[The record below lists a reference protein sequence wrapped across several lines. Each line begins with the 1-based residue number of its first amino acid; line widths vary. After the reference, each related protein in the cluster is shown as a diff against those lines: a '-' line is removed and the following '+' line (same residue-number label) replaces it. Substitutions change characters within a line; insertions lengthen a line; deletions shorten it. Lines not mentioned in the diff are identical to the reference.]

1 VRSGGFP
8 GSADFIGNSRGAH
21 TGIMRARQDA
31 GMDNLPPPLPE
42 STPRPAPSLA
52 RLATQDAGIARRWS
66 VAFKLGVIAALI
78 AVLHVPLLFVWGTLK
93 QRESLRAEAVVEIG
107 RSWGGEQTL
116 VGPVLA
122 VPYTVL
128 TRVTRQ
134 TATGDRT
141 IQTEEMREVKG
152 TAYFLPW
159 RFEADGALDVSERHR
174 GIFRTPVY
182 AAELTLAGEFR
193 PDVGALGLERATLDW
208 PRARVL
214 VGVSDPHGLRAP
226 PVWRQGAGERV
237 FAPGAVREGGWGGIE
252 VPVPLAVEEA
262 AAAVPFSIGLSLQG
276 SRRFAL
282 VPVGEAN
289 TVALRG
295 GWADPSFDGA
305 HLPAERTIA
314 PEGFSARWATTHFG
328 RAFPSAWSEQPGR
341 AGQGV
346 AALAASALGVTLA
359 TPVDTYRMVE
369 RALKYALLVLAL
381 VFAVYFLIEV
391 TSPVRV
397 HPLQYLMVGGALVLF
412 YLGFLAL
419 AEFVAVGRAYA
430 AAAGASTALV
440 GGYSWSV
447 LRAGAR
453 SLLVSTG
460 LAGTYGYVYFM
471 LQLQDYALLAGT
483 AALFALLAAA
493 MWCTRRLDWSALDA
507 RAPVK
512 A

>member
-1 VRSGGFP
+1 
-8 GSADFIGNSRGAH
+8 
-21 TGIMRARQDA
+21 ME
-31 GMDNLPPPLPE
+31 NLPPPYPGSSAEGSIPVRSSSALLAGVLP
-42 STPRPAPSLA
+42 
-52 RLATQDAGIARRWS
+52 RWS
-66 VAFKLGVIAALI
+66 VTLKLALI
-78 AVLHVPLLFVWGTLK
+78 AVLIVVLHVPLLFVWDTLE
-93 QRESLRAEAVVEIG
+93 QRESLRGRAVAEIG
-107 RSWGGEQTL
+107 RTWGGEQTVL
-116 VGPVLA
+116 GPVLA
-122 VPYTVL
+122 VPYTIQ
-128 TRVTRQ
+128 TRVPRQ
-134 TATGDRT
+134 TMVADRVVHS
-141 IQTEEMREVKG
+141 EELRDVKG
-152 TAYFLPW
+152 TAYFLPQ
-159 RFEADGALDVSERHR
+159 RFEAAGALEITERYR

-182 AAELTLAGEFR
+182 ATELTLTGEFR
-193 PDVGALGLERATLDW
+193 PDVAALGLEPAALDW
-208 PRARVL
+208 AKARVL
-214 VGVSDPHGLRAP
+214 VSVSDPHALRAA
-226 PVWRQGAGERV
+226 PVWTQGAGEV
-237 FAPGAVREGGWGGIE
+237 ALAPAAVREGGWGGIE
-252 VPVPLAVEEA
+252 AAGALAGGEA
-262 AAAVPFSIGLSLQG
+262 ARAPFSLRLSLQG
-276 SRRFAL
+276 STRLAI

-289 TVALRG
+289 AVALSG
-295 GWADPSFDGA
+295 GWADPSFDGG
-305 HLPAERTIA
+305 HLPVERTVGA
-314 PEGFSARWATTHFG
+314 EGFAARWITTHFG

-341 AGQGV
+341 E
-346 AALAASALGVTLA
+346 ALRASALHGAAVGVTLA

-419 AEFVAVGRAYA
+419 AEFVPVGPAYA
-430 AAAGASTALV
+430 VAAAASTALV

-493 MWCTRRLDWSALDA
+493 MWCTRRLDWSALET

-512 A
+512 G